1 MYKEQFFNTEYNKQV
16 NGTTSIVSKTNKY
29 RKMKTSKIKT
39 VVRVSEPYGKFNTLY
54 HNLEMENG
62 DKINIGKAKTQ
73 LVGWELTYE
82 IVEEG
87 QQEFNKAKAV
97 QKEQNFTKSFNT
109 QSTKPDN
116 VQDLIVKQSSLKA
129 AVEFCNKDCTVEH
142 IIANAEVFYDW
153 VMTGKKPEASKDD
166 MPF

>member
-1 MYKEQFFNTEYNKQV
+1 
-16 NGTTSIVSKTNKY
+16 
-29 RKMKTSKIKT
+29 MKTSKIKT
-39 VVRVSEPYGKFNTLY
+39 VVNSKEWSNNGKTIIY

-62 DKINIGKAKTQ
+62 DKINIGKVKLQ
-73 LVGWELTYE
+73 QVGWELTYQITE
-82 IVEEG
+82 QG

-129 AVEFCNKDCTVEH
+129 AVEFCNKDCTIEH

-153 VMTGKKPEASKDD
+153 VMTGKKPEASKDG

>member
-1 MYKEQFFNTEYNKQV
+1 
-16 NGTTSIVSKTNKY
+16 
-29 RKMKTSKIKT
+29 MKTSKIKT
-39 VVRVSEPYGKFNTLY
+39 VVNSKEWSNNGKTIIY

-62 DKINIGKAKTQ
+62 DKINIGKVKLQ
-73 LVGWELTYE
+73 QVGWELTYQITE
-82 IVEEG
+82 QG

-97 QKEQNFTKSFNT
+97 QKEQQAYTQNKPTTTTKT
-109 QSTKPDN
+109 VD

-129 AVEFCNKDCTVEH
+129 SVEFCNKECTVEH

-153 VMTGKKPEASKDD
+153 VMTGKKPEASKDN

>member
-1 MYKEQFFNTEYNKQV
+1 
-16 NGTTSIVSKTNKY
+16 
-29 RKMKTSKIKT
+29 MKTSKIKT
-39 VVRVSEPYGKFNTLY
+39 VVNSKEWSNNGKTIIY

-62 DKINIGKAKTQ
+62 DKINIGKVKLQ
-73 LVGWELTYE
+73 QVGWELTYE
-82 IVEEG
+82 ITEQG

-116 VQDLIVKQSSLKA
+116 VQDLIVRQSSLKA
-129 AVEFCNKDCTVEH
+129 AIDFTKCSDNSTVDD
-142 IIANAEVFYDW
+142 IFYLADECYNW
-153 VMTGKKPEASKDD
+153 VMGKKVNTKPENFDGLKSNGKTD

>member
-1 MYKEQFFNTEYNKQV
+1 
-16 NGTTSIVSKTNKY
+16 
-29 RKMKTSKIKT
+29 MKTSKIKT
-39 VVRVSEPYGKFNTLY
+39 VVNSKEWSNNGKTIIY

-62 DKINIGKAKTQ
+62 DKINIGKVKLQ
-73 LVGWELTYE
+73 QVGWELTYE
-82 IVEEG
+82 VTEQG

-129 AVEFCNKDCTVEH
+129 AVEFCNKECTVED
-142 IIANAEVFYDW
+142 IIDNAEVFYTW
-153 VMTGKKPEASKDD
+153 VMTGEKPKASKEE